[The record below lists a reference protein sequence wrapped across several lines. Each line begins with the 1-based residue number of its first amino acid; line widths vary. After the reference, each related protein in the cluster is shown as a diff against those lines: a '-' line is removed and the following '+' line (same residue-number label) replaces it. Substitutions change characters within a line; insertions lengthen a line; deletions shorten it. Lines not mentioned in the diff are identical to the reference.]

1 MKIIK
6 DKIAKLSFVAL
17 LITMIAA
24 MFHAPDTSADDYING
39 YDDFTDNQGE
49 IRDSNEYIEGYEDAQ
64 NLRIQ
69 QEYERR
75 LREER
80 EPVDEY
86 RDDDYE

>member
-1 MKIIK
+1 MKII
-6 DKIAKLSFVAL
+6 ILVASML
-17 LITMIAA
+17 WAFNA
-24 MFHAPDTSADDYING
+24 NADDYTDG

-80 EPVDEY
+80 EYVDEY